1 MSSTQ
6 SPTVPTLNFLSL
18 SISNGISGTSILLL
32 HSGYSSHREFSLVI
46 PHLTSY
52 HLLIPD
58 LPSHGQSTS
67 STIPFSPFDTAA
79 LLADLVAKES
89 PSGKAHVVGVSLGGL
104 IALYLAAKYP
114 HLVESVFVSGCGR
127 NPDHSALEKYR
138 MAFIMAIFFP
148 TVTIAI
154 AWLPPS
160 LFRWLY
166 NYLGLAVPEG
176 LQGDQRAAT
185 GYRLGGTLAWS
196 VLHNEFSVRLLEKV
210 RARTLVVAAELDDD
224 VEGTRAMALRLRQG
238 NIGSRAV
245 KLAGKRHIWSLQDGE
260 LFARSVEAWLMKG
273 EVLGEFQLL

>member
-1 MSSTQ
+1 
-6 SPTVPTLNFLSL
+6 
-18 SISNGISGTSILLL
+18 
-32 HSGYSSHREFSLVI
+32 
-46 PHLTSY
+46 
-52 HLLIPD
+52 
-58 LPSHGQSTS
+58 
-67 STIPFSPFDTAA
+67 
-79 LLADLVAKES
+79 
-89 PSGKAHVVGVSLGGL
+89 
-104 IALYLAAKYP
+104 
-114 HLVESVFVSGCGR
+114 
-127 NPDHSALEKYR
+127 